1 MVVGLLYLWRNTGG
15 AVNMVKKTKGAFGK
29 PKWQRS
35 KKVKI
40 EPIPEIIEIPSE
52 KKSWWGKLKHKI
64 WGRS

>member
-1 MVVGLLYLWRNTGG
+1 
-15 AVNMVKKTKGAFGK
+15 MVKKTKGAFGK